1 MSCSSSRVAVCL
13 PCLRLQSAC
22 FLIGYHSVQ
31 HDSFADGMLSFTW
44 CPSHPLPTRTA
55 GFLDIKYFRISNFPD
70 RLPGRTGRLKSLL
83 THNPEN
89 HQMIWPQEGGRGG
102 LSCSVRPPP
111 FTCIHTLQ
119 SVFCFNQ
126 HDLSRSKQ
134 ADESPAADSVCS
146 PVSHLRHAV
155 HNLLHTQSLS
165 LRDADLQRPQE

>member
-44 CPSHPLPTRTA
+44 CPSHPLPTCTA

-70 RLPGRTGRLKSLL
+70 RLPSRTGRLKSLL

-89 HQMIWPQEGGRGG
+89 HQMIWPQEGGGG
-102 LSCSVRPPP
+102 DYL
-111 FTCIHTLQ
+111 
-119 SVFCFNQ
+119 
-126 HDLSRSKQ
+126 
-134 ADESPAADSVCS
+134 AACS
-146 PVSHLRHAV
+146 PHPLHAYI
-155 HNLLHTQSLS
+155 HCSLFFASTNTIYPEANRPTSPLQQTLCALLFHIYYTRCTICSTHK
-165 LRDADLQRPQE
+165 A